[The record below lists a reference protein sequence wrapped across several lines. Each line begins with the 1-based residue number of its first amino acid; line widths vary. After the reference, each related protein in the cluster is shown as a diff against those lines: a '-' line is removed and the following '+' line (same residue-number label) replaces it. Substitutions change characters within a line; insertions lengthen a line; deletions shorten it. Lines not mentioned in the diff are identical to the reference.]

1 MARTFIRQDV
11 QLRASDAY
19 DDTVVASLANYETN
33 PANAEDNF
41 NHVRSR
47 LQEFLNRDGAGFP
60 AGDWWGSL
68 VAPSTLEAGIL
79 RGINAIN
86 DDLHLVEKKRILRDV
101 HNLVDVT
108 VPASVQATQTL
119 TSSGAYAD
127 TETVTIGSRTYTYR
141 TPFVDAANNIDAS
154 GTIAQTHENLRRA
167 INGDGVAGTNY
178 GTGTAVH
185 ADVTAS
191 DGATTNVITAIK
203 GGTQGNVIV
212 TTETGIN
219 LAFGAA
225 TLTGG
230 AGDVVILG
238 AGELPSQLT
247 AAVGAVT
254 SLGTVVIAH
263 DGTFGQHTL
272 VELSGPNALNP
283 KNLVA
288 IFDGTTRDPILDA
301 SDRQI
306 WGLLQGES
314 GLTDG
319 TTITDATTT
328 RVQFSFVVVNATGD
342 DLEAVDGA
350 AIGSAVINYCFRERV
365 RFEDLTEAD
374 FLKGAIVDTPGSATT
389 VDRQNVY
396 DNQGTTP
403 VDQTTNATLDLEGPG
418 LAWTVRDDLEAVL
431 LSITEGSAGGTSEI
445 QFGTDVDVF
454 NNDAL
459 VNDFANGATIN
470 SGGTRPIEVGVTDG
484 VIGTTAGDLRL
495 VGTVELLLDDGN
507 FSGEATWAQDG
518 VKVTEDAAEITTYE
532 ANFGGEVSLFNAIN
546 QAYAQSTAR
555 RKVVAIVTV
564 TALADVDVSGP
575 SNDNNIDADL
585 GDLSAGTFVTDYDI
599 FLNGVL
605 LRNGLDA
612 AANHDVY
619 PGTSLANGQLKFEF
633 TVRSTGL
640 QPDQLTVI
648 DWAA

>member
-1 MARTFIRQDV
+1 MGRTFIRQDT
-11 QLRASDAY
+11 QIKPSDVY
-19 DDTVVASLANYETN
+19 SDSIVAAEATYETN

-41 NHVRSR
+41 NHLRSR
-47 LQEFLNRDGAGFP
+47 LQEFLNRDGASFP
-60 AGDWWGSL
+60 TGDWWGAL

-101 HNLVDVT
+101 HNLVDVA
-108 VPASVQATQTL
+108 VPASVQATGTL
-119 TSSGAYAD
+119 TSAGAFTD
-127 TETVTIGSRTYTYR
+127 TETVTIGSRTYTFR
-141 TPFVDAANNIDAS
+141 TPFVDAADNIDAS
-154 GTIAQTHENLRRA
+154 GSVAQTHENLRRA

-185 ADVTAS
+185 ADVTAA
-191 DGATTNVITAIK
+191 DTATTNVITAKK
-203 GGTQGNVIV
+203 GGTQGNAIV
-212 TTETGIN
+212 TTETGTNIS
-219 LAFGAA
+219 FGAA

-238 AGELPSQLT
+238 TGELPSQLT

-254 SLGTVVIAH
+254 SLGTVVVTH
-263 DGTFGQHTL
+263 GGTFGQHDLT
-272 VELSGPNALNP
+272 ELSGPNDLNP

-319 TTITDATTT
+319 TTITDTTTT
-328 RVQFSFVVVNATGD
+328 RVQFSFVVVNSTGD
-342 DLEAVDGA
+342 DLVAVDGA
-350 AIGSAVINYCFRERV
+350 DIGGQTINYCFRERV

-374 FLKGAIVDTPGSATT
+374 FLKGAIVDTPGSATS

-403 VDQTTNATLDLEGPG
+403 VDVTTNSTLDLEGPG
-418 LAWTVRDDLEAVL
+418 LEWLIRDDLEAILFRVL
-431 LSITEGSAGGTSEI
+431 EGSAGGTSEI
-445 QFGTDVDVF
+445 QFGSDVDVF
-454 NNDAL
+454 NNDA
-459 VNDFANGATIN
+459 VDNDFANGATIN
-470 SGGTRPIEVGVTDG
+470 SGGTRPIAIGETDG
-484 VIGTTAGDLRL
+484 VIASTAGDLR
-495 VGTVELLLDDGN
+495 VFGTGELLLDDGN
-507 FSGEATWAQDG
+507 FTAEGTWAQAG
-518 VKVTEDAAEITTYE
+518 VKVTEDTTEITTYE
-532 ANFGGEVSLFNAIN
+532 TNFGGEVSLFNAIN

-555 RKVVAIVTV
+555 RKVVAVVTT
-564 TALADVDVSGP
+564 TAAADADVSGP

-599 FLNGVL
+599 YLNGVL
-605 LRNGLDA
+605 LRNGADA
-612 AANHDVY
+612 SANHDVY

-633 TVRSTGL
+633 TVKSTGS
-640 QPDQLTVI
+640 QPDQITVI